1 MLGTRER
8 EVNLREERANEYR
21 ALRSD
26 NYNEYSFRGYED
38 YSNNY
43 RPNEEVRYAQKYENI
58 DFYNSQ
64 YDCYANENVFRPIEL
79 SDLNSEVKPQKKQR
93 SKSKINL
100 SVKTKVMV
108 GVYFALVVLIIAM
121 LLINA
126 IPAVSAQDTSAAS
139 ASHEIVNEQE
149 ANRTADKIQN
159 ESGLVKGDGYTY
171 DTQTNWFEKFCDS
184 ISNIFG

>member
-1 MLGTRER
+1 M
-8 EVNLREERANEYR
+8 
-21 ALRSD
+21 
-26 NYNEYSFRGYED
+26 
-38 YSNNY
+38 
-43 RPNEEVRYAQKYENI
+43 
-58 DFYNSQ
+58 
-64 YDCYANENVFRPIEL
+64 
-79 SDLNSEVKPQKKQR
+79 NSEVKPQKKQR